1 MVDDQ
6 RGAVLREN
14 IFKEPVE
21 KYIPVHLLH
30 RFPIIPGRRP
40 DKPVIRSLISPVE
53 EVISEPVFEVTQ
65 RFNTLHNIREGDPLT
80 EILKQ
85 PVGE

>member
-1 MVDDQ
+1 MDDEG
-6 RGAVLREN
+6 GAVLREN

-21 KYIPVHLLH
+21 EYIPVHLLH
-30 RFPIIPGRRP
+30 RFTIIPWRRP
-40 DKPVIRSLISPVE
+40 DKTVIRPLISPVKE
-53 EVISEPVFEVTQ
+53 AVSEPVFEAAQ
-65 RFNTLHNIREGDPLT
+65 RFNTLHDICEGDPLA

>member
-1 MVDDQ
+1 MGCVVDDVG
-6 RGAVLREN
+6 GAVLREN

-30 RFPIIPGRRP
+30 RFTIIPGRRP

-65 RFNTLHNIREGDPLT
+65 RFNTLHDIF
-80 EILKQ
+80 
-85 PVGE
+85 